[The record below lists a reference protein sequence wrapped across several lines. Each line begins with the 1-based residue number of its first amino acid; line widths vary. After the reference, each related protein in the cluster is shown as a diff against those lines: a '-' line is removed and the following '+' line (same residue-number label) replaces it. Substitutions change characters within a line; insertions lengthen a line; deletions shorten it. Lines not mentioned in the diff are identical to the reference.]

1 MFARIEKH
9 RLYQVLCTVLFG
21 LVLIG
26 LPLTSF
32 PILNRITGSMV
43 APFSAIPLA
52 GIILIWFIPYLY
64 RRGDI
69 PKEIVPLLYF
79 SLVAVILSVGAFFLD
94 GFYIRGKDFFGQSLR
109 ALVTLGIGLSFYV
122 TLSAYIQNQHILR
135 KGLVFIYIG
144 ALVLIAWSV
153 MEIIFLQKLGN
164 TANFPDW
171 LTDFRSALAFQ
182 KEGMKTSNRLSGFAF
197 EPSWFVLIFD
207 LVLFPI
213 WISAVFQRKSL
224 FKFRLWFLQLEDFLL
239 VIGIFVFLFS
249 YPRIG
254 LLAVV
259 VMFAYMGLLGINKLH
274 QNIIK
279 FIVRQKKFKL
289 QETFLLKALLL
300 IILLT
305 LIIAIVVGIV
315 FLVLRFASQ
324 TDYRYQL
331 ILDLLNS
338 EDIKNFTFS
347 ETNIILMA
355 RRLAF
360 YERTIF
366 WFGGWNIF
374 ADYPLGVGLGN
385 AGFYFVD
392 RMNSLGY
399 GSYEIRNLL
408 YQSTIIINTKSLWFR
423 LLAETGVIGFT
434 IYMTWVYILWRSSAF
449 IQKSRDPLMKIVGL
463 AGKFFVL
470 AYLVEGFSVDS
481 FALPYQWV
489 TASLITAGR
498 LIVQKE
504 LTSAEEHKSSQMP
517 SGEDNPPKNN

>member
-1 MFARIEKH
+1 
-9 RLYQVLCTVLFG
+9 
-21 LVLIG
+21 
-26 LPLTSF
+26 
-32 PILNRITGSMV
+32 
-43 APFSAIPLA
+43 
-52 GIILIWFIPYLY
+52 
-64 RRGDI
+64 
-69 PKEIVPLLYF
+69 
-79 SLVAVILSVGAFFLD
+79 
-94 GFYIRGKDFFGQSLR
+94 
-109 ALVTLGIGLSFYV
+109 
-122 TLSAYIQNQHILR
+122 
-135 KGLVFIYIG
+135 
-144 ALVLIAWSV
+144 
-153 MEIIFLQKLGN
+153 
-164 TANFPDW
+164 
-171 LTDFRSALAFQ
+171 
-182 KEGMKTSNRLSGFAF
+182 MKTSNRLSGFAF

-213 WISAVFQRKSL
+213 WISAIFQRKSL